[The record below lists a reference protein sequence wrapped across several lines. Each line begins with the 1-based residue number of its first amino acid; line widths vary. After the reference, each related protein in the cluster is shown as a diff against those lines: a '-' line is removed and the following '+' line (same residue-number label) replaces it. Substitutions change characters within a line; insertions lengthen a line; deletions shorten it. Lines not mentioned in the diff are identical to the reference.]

1 MCVDTEEHAS
11 HVIKLLRLK
20 NESNIRHQRLDN
32 NTRYSLTFTPSY
44 LLIHGLYYRRIP
56 SLAYFNSVI
65 NHQPVVISSSNSIP
79 LNVEMAL
86 NSPIDRVKAPVNIKG
101 NPLFTHAAIAT
112 TYLYNFR
119 SSTYSKG
126 G

>member
-32 NTRYSLTFTPSY
+32 NTRYLVILTQSY
-44 LLIHGLYYRRIP
+44 QLIHNLYYRRIP

-86 NSPIDRVKAPVNIKG
+86 NSPINRVKAPVNIKG
-101 NPLFTHAAIAT
+101 NHSFTHTAIAT
-112 TYLYNFR
+112 TYSYIYR